1 MIVAFLW
8 AVMMLLALGVW
19 KVDRDSRDSD
29 EQIWSD
35 VSLGAA
41 ALDRV
46 EKRLAAVEAK
56 LKQ

>member
-1 MIVAFLW
+1 MITGFLW
-8 AVMMLLALGVW
+8 AVCALLALLLW

-29 EQIWSD
+29 EQIWID